1 MDKNYEKINVK
12 QGGYQHAILACIS
25 ILLLFVMAGVLLSC
39 FEKGKALDIS
49 GTSSIAVIPVANS
62 MCDPGSEYISEGM
75 HDAIINE
82 LGNINSLLVK
92 SKTASR
98 KYANSELS
106 LQQVGSALDTK
117 FIVKDFIIC
126 TEEGMRWKMQIL
138 QVSPEEKEIWSGTSD
153 LDMENALSLARDMA
167 LQIARIVKADIT
179 PQEMAH
185 LKTARQ
191 VNPEFN
197 KNYLQG
203 VFYMNKMTPE
213 GIEKGFAYLNK
224 AMAIDPTDPYPHLA
238 IALGY
243 SNAGHTSGGGVDAKK
258 LAKEHALKAL
268 ELDSTLAEAYTIL
281 ATDYLYYEWDFA
293 AAEKSLKHALDLN
306 PNIAALQYTMGWYH
320 LLMHKVDKAEAAI
333 KQAVI
338 IDPLDPICIG
348 YLAWFYLFN
357 GRYEDAI
364 AAANKTLELES
375 NYTMAYYVLG
385 SVYAETGKYD
395 LAIETHKKGIAISP
409 DYLSGLG
416 TAYARAGRRDEA
428 LAVAAELER
437 LKSYPSTDL
446 ADIYAV
452 LGDKDKAIY
461 WIEDAYR
468 QHNDF
473 LPWIKQ
479 NSIYNSLQNDPR
491 FEEIVSKLNLPD
503 SPV

>member
-1 MDKNYEKINVK
+1 MENNDLKSIVK
-12 QGGYQHAILACIS
+12 QKGNQRIVLAGIS
-25 ILLLFVMAGVLLSC
+25 ILLMFLMAGVLLSC

-49 GTSSIAVIPVANS
+49 GIPSIAVIPVSNS
-62 MCDPGSEYISEGM
+62 MCDPDIEYISAGM
-75 HDAIINE
+75 HDAIVSE
-82 LGNINSLLVK
+82 LGSINSLLVK
-92 SKTASR
+92 SKTASQQ
-98 KYANSELS
+98 YTNSELS
-106 LQQVGSALDTK
+106 AQQIGNELGANV
-117 FIVKDFIIC
+117 IIKTSMIC
-126 TEEGMRWKMQIL
+126 AEEGMRLKVQLL
-138 QVSPEEKEIWSGTSD
+138 QVSPEEKEIWSGTYD
-153 LDMENALSLARDMA
+153 QDMENSLSLVRDITR
-167 LQIARIVKADIT
+167 QIARIVKADIT
-179 PQEMAH
+179 PQEKAH
-185 LKTARQ
+185 LNTARQ
-191 VNPEFN
+191 VNPELY

-268 ELDSTLAEAYTIL
+268 ELDSTLAEAYTVL

-320 LLMHKVDKAEAAI
+320 LLTHKVDKAEAAI
-333 KQAVI
+333 KQAVT

-348 YLAWFYLFN
+348 YLAWFYLFI

-473 LPWIKQ
+473 LPWIKL
-479 NSIYNSLQNDPR
+479 NTIYKSLQNDPR